1 LTREVWLALN
11 RLTMDTAPWV
21 RVTLGPS
28 RIAGAAV
35 VLVFTATAV
44 LAAWLP
50 WPHSVRAVMVL
61 ALGAYAIVL
70 ARSWATRSTG
80 HAVVAAAVGIDR
92 RISLTEANGERVEG
106 VVHADSYVGSM
117 LTTIVVRLP
126 ARRRLRTVAILPDM
140 LPAEDLR
147 RLRVLLRLG
156 RDDDSADGTALPREA
171 GRGERSDPQ

>member
-1 LTREVWLALN
+1 
-11 RLTMDTAPWV
+11 MDAAPWV

-35 VLVFTATAV
+35 VLAYTATAA

-50 WPHSVRAVMVL
+50 WPYSIRAAMVL

-70 ARSWATRSTG
+70 ARSWATRSAR
-80 HAVVAAAVGIDR
+80 HAIVAAAVGIDR
-92 RISLTEANGERVEG
+92 RITLTEANGQRIEG
-106 VVHADSYVGSM
+106 VVHAHSYVGSV

-140 LPAEDLR
+140 LPAEDFR

-156 RDDDSADGTALPREA
+156 RDDDSADGSALAREP
-171 GRGERSDPQ
+171 GRAR